1 MSTFAKVACCLC
13 GSLTVYNSS
22 GMCAECLAQSIDI
35 TEGMDKSLTLV
46 QCGKCGRWHTELD
59 RWVHHEME
67 SASLLALCLKKMRLP
82 SECKICSACFLWTEP
97 HSKRIKVQAELEK
110 EVCDG
115 KVTVGSKLV
124 VEFKV
129 VGKQC
134 MECIREATDHTWGAM
149 IQVRQRVGHKR
160 SFFALERLLVDTKCH
175 DLMTDVEVVREGLDL
190 YFKTR
195 NQAEKVMD
203 VICGALPAVKSQSR
217 KLVSQDKKSNTSK
230 YELTTLLEVAPLC
243 KGDLVLLPKSYTG
256 SAEIMLLTKL
266 QSSLH
271 LINPATLASVEVKS
285 QKYFT
290 APFTALLSI
299 QHLVQFVV
307 LDITVLGAT
316 GGSKHPTSASA
327 SASASVAAAAAAG
340 LSPSQMLTGGVL
352 AEAEVARESDLGDND
367 TTFRVLTHLGHI
379 LEAGDTV
386 LGYMLLHATL
396 PEEGLLDGL
405 SPAPPDV
412 VLVRKTYPEKQRKR
426 GGGGGKRKVR
436 GRWLPAGSGGGGG
449 GGGKGDRDG
458 GTGDA
463 EDAAFEA
470 QLEDEAA
477 LADELGVAVEALVG
491 AAHGGFVGKLDG
503 DEDEDEDEDEEGEG
517 EGEEGEG
524 EEEEEEEGPEAESET
539 AV

>member
-327 SASASVAAAAAAG
+327 SASVAAAAAAG

-458 GTGDA
+458 GAGDA

-503 DEDEDEDEDEEGEG
+503 DEDEDEDEEGEG